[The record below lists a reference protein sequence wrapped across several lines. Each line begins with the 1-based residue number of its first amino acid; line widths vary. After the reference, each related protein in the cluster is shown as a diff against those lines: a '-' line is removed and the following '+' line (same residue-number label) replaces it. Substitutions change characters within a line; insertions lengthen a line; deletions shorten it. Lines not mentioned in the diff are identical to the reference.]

1 MSFRFWYRVQMDDL
15 TVIGNLVEAVL
26 WLVFTLAFGTMAYRA
41 RGERRRL
48 WSILA
53 VAFAFFSASDV
64 IESQTGAW
72 WRPWWL
78 LIMKTGCI
86 AVFLYGVL
94 TYRRI
99 KKAECTQ
106 QTTPAKPG

>member
-1 MSFRFWYRVQMDDL
+1 MSFHFRCRVHMDDL

-26 WLVFTLAFGTMAYRA
+26 WLVFTLAFWTMAYRA

-64 IESQTGAW
+64 IEAHTGAW

-78 LIMKTGCI
+78 LIVKTGCI
-86 AVFLYGVL
+86 AVFLYGVW
-94 TYRRI
+94 TYRRVRR
-99 KKAECTQ
+99 AECSQ
-106 QTTPAKPG
+106 QTTPTELG